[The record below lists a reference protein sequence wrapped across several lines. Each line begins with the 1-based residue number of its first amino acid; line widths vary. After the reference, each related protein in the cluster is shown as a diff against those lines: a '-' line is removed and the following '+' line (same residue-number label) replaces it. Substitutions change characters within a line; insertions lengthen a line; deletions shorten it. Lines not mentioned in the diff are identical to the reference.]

1 MIRRFMERHTDA
13 RLRAERDAALAQI
26 KDMTDLCNR
35 ATDALNDATSRL
47 NARAAVVASLQKRIA
62 EMSAV
67 LHEWSAHAENWKRE
81 VREAQQQGEQD
92 ARQLAAYARW
102 CEENDCAPSKAD
114 LERHGA

>member
-1 MIRRFMERHTDA
+1 MIRHFIGSRAET

-26 KDMTDLCNR
+26 RDMTDLCNR

-47 NARAAVVASLQKRIA
+47 NARAAVVANLQKRLA
-62 EMSAV
+62 ETNAV
-67 LHEWSAHAENWKRE
+67 LHEWGAHAENWQRE
-81 VREAQQQGEQD
+81 IREAQAQGEQD

-102 CEENDCAPSKAD
+102 CEENDCVPSKAD